1 VTESRRKRKTESLGA
16 VEDEGP
22 PPARSG
28 DTLVPPPAPAR
39 SGSTEPGRPTTS
51 PPPEARPS
59 RTGTEPAIDP
69 DWRSDTSASPPPPPT
84 DSSGESSR
92 ESRSAA
98 GEIGVVEFGADLI
111 EESKAPP
118 RRKRSRTEPVII
130 ADLGPDSGPGAI
142 PESTRYE
149 RGRLPPPTSGRV
161 RSPTPPPVSPPP
173 PPSATS
179 GYLEVST
186 QPRVQTLPGE
196 LPFNTAIRGQMIAN
210 GSNGLYFI
218 GEHIGSGAYG
228 DVYECTDEWDNPL
241 VAKVLKPGLAFDE
254 AQRQWQSEVS
264 NLSQMR
270 HPNITYIYDAFI
282 YENAFYIVVEKCLYS
297 LDRVLHRADQSWV
310 PHIARDLLQALA
322 FVHRL
327 GHVHKDV
334 HVGNVFV
341 SVSTDVMDPNHT
353 PRLQFKL
360 GDLGIMRQEHDIRT
374 VGTILAPWMRP
385 PEAIDPAQFGTVSKP
400 TDIYHAALLLLAVLR
415 REIYPFSEAE
425 IVAGAP
431 RDFAERTGWPAAMA
445 LSNALHPN
453 VQRRTQTPLEFWREV
468 QSHFRG

>member
-1 VTESRRKRKTESLGA
+1 MAESRRKRKTESLGA
-16 VEDEGP
+16 VADDGDAGQIPARSGETVVPTSAP

-28 DTLVPPPAPAR
+28 STLIGTGDPPPVR
-39 SGSTEPGRPTTS
+39 SG
-51 PPPEARPS
+51 
-59 RTGTEPAIDP
+59 GTAPAIDP
-69 DWRSDTSASPPPPPT
+69 NWREGEGGHGQPPPPT
-84 DSSGESSR
+84 RPPEPSR

-98 GEIGVVEFGADLI
+98 GEIGVIELGEDLI
-111 EESKAPP
+111 EQSLAPP
-118 RRKRSRTEPVII
+118 RRKRSRTEPVIS
-130 ADLGPDSGPGAI
+130 ALPQEG
-142 PESTRYE
+142 RYLPH
-149 RGRLPPPTSGRV
+149 GRLPPPSARA
-161 RSPTPPPVSPPP
+161 RQPTPPPVDGVPVMVEPEP
-173 PPSATS
+173 VGGPVK
-179 GYLEVST
+179 VST
-186 QPRVQTLPGE
+186 QPRVQTLPGD

-241 VAKVLKPGLAFDE
+241 VAKVLKPGLQFED
-254 AQRQWQSEVS
+254 AQRQWQSEVT

-282 YENAFYIVVEKCLYS
+282 HENAFYIVVEKCLYS
-297 LDRVLHRADQSWV
+297 LDRVLHRADESWV

-385 PEAIDPAQFGTVSKP
+385 PEAIDPATFGIVSKP

-415 REIYPFSEAE
+415 REIYPFTEAE

-431 RDFAERTGWPAAMA
+431 RDFAERTGWPGAMA
-445 LSNALHPN
+445 LSNALHPV
-453 VQRRTQTPLEFWREV
+453 VQRRTQTSLEFWREI
-468 QSHFRG
+468 QSSFRG

>member
-1 VTESRRKRKTESLGA
+1 MTESRRKRKTESLG
-16 VEDEGP
+16 VVSEEDDDGQI
-22 PPARSG
+22 PARSG
-28 DTLVPPPAPAR
+28 ETVVPTSGSPPPPVPPAR
-39 SGSTEPGRPTTS
+39 SGSTLIGTGEPRP
-51 PPPEARPS
+51 A
-59 RTGTEPAIDP
+59 RTGATVPIIDP
-69 DWRSDTSASPPPPPT
+69 NWRDGEGYGAQAPPSPSPSPAPEP
-84 DSSGESSR
+84 SR

-98 GEIGVVEFGADLI
+98 GEIGVIELGEDLI
-111 EESKAPP
+111 EESLAPP
-118 RRKRSRTEPVII
+118 RRKRSRTEPVIT
-130 ADLGPDSGPGAI
+130 AI
-142 PESTRYE
+142 PEDTRN
-149 RGRLPPPTSGRV
+149 RPHGRLPPPSSRA
-161 RSPTPPPVSPPP
+161 RQPTPQPGDGTPVMVEPDPVSGPVK
-173 PPSATS
+173 
-179 GYLEVST
+179 VST
-186 QPRVQTLPGE
+186 QPRVQTLPGD

-241 VAKVLKPGLAFDE
+241 VAKVLKPGLQFDE

-282 YENAFYIVVEKCLYS
+282 HDNAFYIVVEKCLYS
-297 LDRVLHRADQSWV
+297 LDRVLHRADESWV

-385 PEAIDPAQFGTVSKP
+385 PEAIDPARFGIVSRP

-415 REIYPFSEAE
+415 REIYPF
-425 IVAGAP
+425 
-431 RDFAERTGWPAAMA
+431 T
-445 LSNALHPN
+445 
-453 VQRRTQTPLEFWREV
+453 
-468 QSHFRG
+468 